1 MLVRKWCG
9 IKCYEIVFCD
19 FGARVKTNTIQN
31 DNSGGG
37 VAEEEGRGREEGTRG
52 EIDPTH
58 EFTIQVNK
66 YSRTSFRD

>member
-37 VAEEEGRGREEGTRG
+37 VAEEEGRGREEGTEGGDRS
-52 EIDPTH
+52 
-58 EFTIQVNK
+58 
-66 YSRTSFRD
+66 YS